1 LKSYFY
7 LCLLAIVGNPFISFS
22 QEIACDNT
30 VFLTTYSASGSNLY
44 SLQVTENEGI
54 HDLTEIFVDNI
65 AYRIGCIGYSVMD
78 KMIYGLEF
86 NTHELL
92 RIDANGEITN
102 LGVPEGLDTS
112 LEYYAGNVYPNGKDF
127 FVAGRDSNTQID
139 STYYLIDIFEQQA
152 NILEFEGSAD
162 VIIQDM
168 AINPRDGAIFGYDSQ
183 RNKIV
188 NIDFGIVSNFLFPK
202 LPEEFSALFF
212 DESFNLYGFGENGG
226 RISQKFYAINKITSE
241 VTYLQD
247 GPLSIDSDAC
257 GCPYRADFFK
267 KMTPSLA
274 IPCQEVTIEYSFIN
288 TSGSSRTGLSIMDT
302 LPEVLTIMDI
312 DVGHAFNKFD
322 AEINNSLGS
331 NILNLSNLQVLI
343 ADEEVITV
351 TAVVEVDAEG
361 TFESQAILRNL
372 PLALN
377 PAMLSDDLGTT
388 DMDDPNTFSV
398 ISRDNTGFQ
407 DSISYSCNNAIA
419 TLYAALPDA
428 NAFLWEDKSTGSTLE
443 VTSPGRYTVIMET
456 DCETYIDTIEV
467 DFDRTIPFVDLG
479 MDLLLPIGQSF
490 SLPYEAYTSEIVRHN
505 WQGSDGATIS
515 CVDCPNPSIRVF
527 DPTTITL
534 EITDAAGCQ
543 VKDEIF
549 IDVVEAK
556 NIYAPTVFSP
566 NGDGIND
573 QFFLQ
578 GTNAKI
584 MVFQIFDRWGNLIF
598 DQRNTAVNEPT
609 EGWEGLY
616 QGKPLDTGVF
626 MWSAELEYL
635 DNTKDVLS
643 GQVTIIR

>member
-1 LKSYFY
+1 L
-7 LCLLAIVGNPFISFS
+7 ISFS

-30 VFLTTYSASGSNLY
+30 VFLTTYSASGSHLY

-54 HDLTEIFVDNI
+54 HNLEEIFVNNI
-65 AYRIGCIGYSVMD
+65 AYRIGCIGYSVID

-92 RIDANGEITN
+92 RINANGEITN

-112 LEYYAGNVYPNGKDF
+112 LEYYAGNVFPSGKEF
-127 FVAGRDSNTQID
+127 FVIGRDRNTQMD
-139 STYYLIDIFEQQA
+139 SVFYAIDIFEQQVT
-152 NILEFEGSAD
+152 NLEFEINGN

-183 RNKIV
+183 QNKII
-188 NIDFGIVSNFLFPK
+188 NIDFGIVSNFQFPI
-202 LPEEFSALFF
+202 LTEEFSALFF

-226 RISQKFYAINKITSE
+226 GISQKFYAINKTTSE
-241 VTYLQD
+241 VTYLMD

-257 GCPYRADFFK
+257 GCPYRIDFFK
-267 KMTPSLA
+267 KMTPSVA
-274 IPCQEVTIEYSFIN
+274 IPCQEVTIEYSFLN
-288 TSGSSRTGLSIMDT
+288 TSGTKRTGLSIIDT
-302 LPEVLTIMDI
+302 LPEVLTITDI
-312 DVGHAFNKFD
+312 DLGHVFNKFD
-322 AEINNSLGS
+322 AEINSGLGS

-343 ADEEVITV
+343 ADIEVIKV
-351 TAVVEVDAEG
+351 TAVVGVDAEG
-361 TFESQAILRNL
+361 TFESQGILKNL

-377 PAMLSDDLGTT
+377 PAKISDDLSTN
-388 DMDDPNTFSV
+388 DMDDPNTFRV
-398 ISRDNTGFQ
+398 ISPDSTGFQ
-407 DSISYSCNNAIA
+407 DSISYSCDNAFA

-428 NAFLWEDKSTGSTLE
+428 NAFLWEDESTGSTLE

-467 DFDRTIPFVDLG
+467 NFDRTLPYVDLG

-490 SLPYEAYTSEIVRHN
+490 SLPYEAHSSEIIRHN
-505 WQGSDGATIS
+505 WQASDGASIS

-549 IDVVEAK
+549 IDVIEAK

-573 QFFLQ
+573 LFFLQ

-584 MVFQIFDRWGNLIF
+584 IVFQIFDRWGNLVF
-598 DQRNTAVNEPT
+598 DQRNIDVNEPAA
-609 EGWEGLY
+609 GWEGLY
-616 QGKPLDTGVF
+616 QGKALDAGVF

-635 DNTKDVLS
+635 DNTKDILS